1 MKRLLMMALCLVV
14 MLNLAVPALAT
25 GDPNIDTG
33 GGGLGNGSEGNIWY
47 GDSGVRVTVVDAEN
61 RTPVSASVDLIK
73 PPEYVLAWNKTNIY
87 HFGKVCKLTYNS
99 GASLSPTRGNYDYI
113 VPSQTLPK
121 IIATNSGTGSI
132 TAIKSYFCDEQV
144 LRGICG
150 YVSFDFDELIS
161 GDYKLGHR
169 TVSSVSL

>member
-1 MKRLLMMALCLVV
+1 MKRLWPVVLCIALL
-14 MLNLAVPALAT
+14 LSISIPAFAA

-47 GDSGVRVTVVDAEN
+47 GDSGVRVTIVDAEN
-61 RTPVSASVDLIK
+61 RAPVSASVDLIK
-73 PPEYVLAWNKTNIY
+73 PPEYVLAWNKSNII
-87 HFGKVCKLTYNS
+87 HFGKVSKPEYNA
-99 GASLSPTRGNYDYI
+99 GVSLSPVVGSYTYI

-144 LRGICG
+144 LRGICD
-150 YVSFDFDELIS
+150 YVSLTS
-161 GDYKLGHR
+161 TSCCWRLQAHY
-169 TVSSVSL
+169 